1 MTPTVVIVGR
11 PNVGKSTL
19 FNRMAGRRLALVAD
33 TPGLTRDRR
42 EGEGQVGDCR
52 FTLVD
57 TAGLSDAGFSDLGD
71 RMQAQTDV
79 AVNQADVVIFMVDG
93 RVGITPDDRHF
104 AKVLRRTGQPILLTV
119 NKCESDAGNH
129 GVLEAFHLGLGEPI
143 AISAEHGIGLGTF
156 YDALATYLPQGT
168 EEGERQSG
176 EQSETQATRL
186 AIIGRPNVGK
196 STLINRLVGE
206 ERMIAGPEPGLTR
219 DAISV
224 LWRYGDDTVRLIDTA
239 GLRRRSKVAEPLER
253 MAVTATLEA
262 VRTAEIVVLVIDAS
276 APVDRQDLQIARLA
290 ARQGRG
296 LVIAANKWDLLKD
309 QTTGLSGLRTRLSS
323 SLPQVRGVPVVTL
336 SALKGDGVE
345 NLLPTINE
353 AADRWNK
360 RLPTSAL
367 NRWLGES
374 VTAHPPPLTDGRRP
388 KLRYLTQVSARPP
401 TFALFAS
408 KTPCESYRRYL
419 VNRLRDRFD
428 LPGVPIRLRFRKGKN
443 PYAS

>member
-19 FNRMAGRRLALVAD
+19 FNRLAGRRLALVAD
-33 TPGLTRDRR
+33 SPGFTRDRR
-42 EGEGQVGDCR
+42 EGEGQVGDYK

-57 TAGLSDAGFSDLGD
+57 TAGLADAGLSDLGD
-71 RMQAQTDV
+71 RMRAQTDI
-79 AVNQADVVIFMVDG
+79 AVDQADIIVFMIDG
-93 RVGITPDDRHF
+93 RAGITPDDRHF
-104 AKVLRRTGQPILLTV
+104 ANVLRRAGRPILLTV
-119 NKCESDAGNH
+119 NKCESAAGNH
-129 GVLEAFHLGLGEPI
+129 GFLEAFHLGLGEPM

-156 YDALATYLPQGT
+156 YDALATHLPRGVENA
-168 EEGERQSG
+168 EEHSEDRPERG
-176 EQSETQATRL
+176 AIRL
-186 AIIGRPNVGK
+186 AIVGRPNVGK

-206 ERMIAGPEPGLTR
+206 ERMITGPEPGLTR

-224 LWRYGDDTVRLIDTA
+224 LWRDGDATARLIDTA
-239 GLRRRSKVAEPLER
+239 GLRRRSKVAAPLER

-276 APVDRQDLQIARLA
+276 ASVDRQDLQIARLA

-296 LVIAANKWDLLKD
+296 LVIAANKWDLLRDK
-309 QTTGLSGLRTRLSS
+309 TMGLGGLRTQLASA
-323 SLPQVRGVPVVTL
+323 LPQVRGVPVVTL
-336 SALKGDGVE
+336 SALNGDGVE
-345 NLLPTINE
+345 NLLPAITE

-374 VTAHPPPLTDGRRP
+374 VAAHPPPLTDGRRP

-419 VNRLRDRFD
+419 VNRLGDRFN
-428 LPGVPIRLRFRKGKN
+428 LPGVPIRLHLRKGKN
-443 PYAS
+443 PYVG